1 MNRKTSGGL
10 LGIVAGGVW
19 LMNNYKY
26 FDEQGF
32 VVIGM
37 PIVLIVAG
45 VIYLF
50 LGMKGSGTDGGS

>member
-1 MNRKTSGGL
+1 MNRKTSSGL

-32 VVIGM
+32 AAIGM
-37 PIVLIVAG
+37 PIVLIN
-45 VIYLF
+45 LPQ
-50 LGMKGSGTDGGS
+50 